1 MDGNLVK
8 KEAWQ
13 RNTNALIDDINNHD
27 ENDSIDFSDKKFN
40 LAFLINVKT
49 SVK

>member
-8 KEAWQ
+8 KETWG
-13 RNTNALIDDINNHD
+13 RHTNALIDDINNHD
-27 ENDSIDFSDKKFN
+27 ENDSIDFSDKNIN